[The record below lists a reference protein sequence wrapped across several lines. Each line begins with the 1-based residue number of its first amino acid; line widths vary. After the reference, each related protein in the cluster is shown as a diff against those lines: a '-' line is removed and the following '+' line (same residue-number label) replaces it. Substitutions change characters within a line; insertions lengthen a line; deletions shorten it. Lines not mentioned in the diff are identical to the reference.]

1 MKYFLFT
8 SLWLTSLTAISQDCK
23 TYYFLQNNK
32 TIEMTIYNKKGEASA
47 KQVYSVSDY
56 KNSGGVSTATVNS
69 EMFDKKGK
77 SSNKSTSRVK
87 CTGGVIMMDMNM
99 KMPQGQKSAIT
110 NAKTES
116 MFIEYPSKINVGEN
130 LKDGHMDIDMDNS
143 GMKQNVTLDIINRKV
158 EGKEK
163 ITTTAGTWECY
174 KINYSLKMKI
184 KTMGIGVP
192 LNMDVT
198 EWFAPGFGV
207 VKTQSKYGDTAITS
221 IK

>member
-1 MKYFLFT
+1 MKYFLFA
-8 SLWLTSLTAISQDCK
+8 SLFFISLSAISQDCK
-23 TYYFLQNNK
+23 TYYYLQNNK
-32 TIEMTIYNKKGEASA
+32 IIETTFYTKKGEASG

-56 KNSGGVSTATVNS
+56 KNSGGVSTATINS

-77 SSNKSTSRVK
+77 SSNKSTGMVK
-87 CTGGVIMMDMNM
+87 CTGGILMMDMKT
-99 KMPQGQKSAIT
+99 KMPQEQKYGTIDT
-110 NAKTES
+110 KKES

-130 LKDGHMDIDMDNS
+130 LKDAHMDLDMDNR
-143 GMKQNVTLDIINRKV
+143 GMKQNIILDVINRKV

-163 ITTTAGTWECY
+163 ITTTAGTWDCY
-174 KINYSLKMKI
+174 KITYSLKMKI

-192 LNMDVT
+192 FNMDIT

-207 VKTQSKYGDTAITS
+207 VKTQSKYGETAITS